1 MLGKETKDKINN
13 ARDILVGQLPLPS
26 DQIELITIALIYKFM
41 DDIDEE
47 SRKLGGEV
55 SFFRNGLGDYSW
67 QKLLSNQLSGEERV
81 QKFIHAIEA
90 ITKAPH
96 IPELFKSI
104 FRNTFLKF
112 RDSRTLK
119 LFLDEINKFKY
130 EHSEELGNAFEY
142 LLDSMGSQGENGQF
156 RTPRNIIDFIVE
168 VVDPDKDDKILD
180 PACGT
185 AGFLISAY
193 KHILRKYT
201 NGYEDYRISLN
212 NYEIEGISIH
222 WGDKLKVTE
231 KDKLTK
237 RIEGYDITPL
247 MVRLSQVNMYLHHFP
262 NPLIHDYDSL
272 SNKSRWDDK
281 YDCIFANPPFMTP
294 KGGVEPHE
302 QFRIRASKAEILFS
316 DYIIEHLNPN
326 GKAGWIVP
334 EGIIFQGSGDYV
346 TLRKWLTENM
356 GLWAVVSLPANIFQP
371 YSGVKTSILFVDR
384 TLARLT
390 NQIILVKVENDGFSL
405 NTNRNPIKK
414 NDLPSA
420 LNLLIDYK
428 KVLPAVS
435 SKSKESEQKVP
446 EFSEKYNIKFKLLTR
461 KEIAALD
468 SYKAVSSTIDFCKR
482 EYKRLLNAKEKYE
495 ESYQKAK
502 DEKQKQKTLDIFHKN
517 QKHFIDITGFETI
530 PFDEGM
536 IKQWVNEK
544 LKDEAVKY
552 GKDRSN
558 VVRLSQELREYLDNE
573 REFNLSIDKYVN
585 GNIDKLHSS
594 WDYVSLGD
602 ESYFKVYSGGTPDT
616 TNPDFWGKEIAWV
629 TLVDLPAD
637 NRITHIDST
646 ERSITKIG
654 LDNSS
659 AKLFPENSVLVSSR
673 ATIGRIAINKIPL
686 ATNQGFR
693 NVIPDQTKVIPRY
706 LAECL
711 LCLVDKMIELGTGA
725 TYKEISISNFKSL
738 HIPLPPIDIQQK
750 IVDEIE
756 GYQKVIDGCN
766 LVIENYKPSFKIDE
780 AWEDVKLVEV
790 CIKITDGSHYSPP
803 TDSEGFAYVTVK
815 DLDDDIIDF
824 ENCDKI
830 EESEYLK
837 LVKADCK
844 PLKNDIL
851 FSKDGTVGKVS
862 FVDYEKEFVVL
873 SSLAIIRPDPEMIIP
888 RYLFY
893 VLKSASF
900 LEQALNFKKG
910 VAIRRIILKDIK
922 DIVIPLP
929 AHSDQQEIVDRLDKE
944 YKFMKHCKKL
954 KTQMEQKIKE
964 VIDGVWG
971 KSTN

>member
-1 MLGKETKDKINN
+1 MLSKETKDKIYN
-13 ARDILVGQLPLPS
+13 ARSILVGQLPLPS

-81 QKFIHAIEA
+81 LKFIHAIEA

-168 VVDPDKDDKILD
+168 VVDADKDDKILD

-201 NGYEDYRISLN
+201 KGYEDYRISLN

-262 NPLIHDYDSL
+262 NPLIHDYDTL
-272 SNKSRWDDK
+272 STKSRWDDK

-316 DYIIEHLNPN
+316 DYIIEHLRPN

-356 GLWAVVSLPANIFQP
+356 GLWAVVSLPAGIFQP

-390 NQIILVKVENDGFSL
+390 DQIILVKVENDGFSL
-405 NTNRNPIKK
+405 NTNRNPIKE

-420 LNLLIDYK
+420 LNLLVDYK
-428 KVLPAVS
+428 KILPAVS
-435 SKSKESEQKVP
+435 SKSKESEQKVL
-446 EFSEKYNIKFKLLTR
+446 EFSDKYKIKIKLLTR

-468 SYKAVSSTIDFCKR
+468 SYKAVSSAFDFCKR
-482 EYKRLLNAKEKYE
+482 EFRGFVRAKEKYE
-495 ESYQKAK
+495 ESYAKAE
-502 DEKQKQKTLDIFHKN
+502 DEKQKQKALDTFHKN
-517 QKHFIDITGFETI
+517 QKHFIEVTGFETI

-544 LKDEAVKY
+544 LKEEAVKY
-552 GKDRSN
+552 GKDRAN

-573 REFNLSIDKYVN
+573 REYNLSIEKYNGILTTSLEHQMIPLGELGEVLDSIRKPIAERVREKGQYPYYGAMGIIDFIDDYLFDERLLLIAEDGGKWASGEKKAFIAEGKYWVN
-585 GNIDKLHSS
+585 NHAHVIRINVDVAVDTFIMALLNTMNLNDYIGGAVVPKLTQE
-594 WDYVSLGD
+594 SL
-602 ESYFKVYSGGTPDT
+602 
-616 TNPDFWGKEIAWV
+616 
-629 TLVDLPAD
+629 
-637 NRITHIDST
+637 
-646 ERSITKIG
+646 RSILLPI
-654 LDNSS
+654 
-659 AKLFPENSVLVSSR
+659 PPLV
-673 ATIGRIAINKIPL
+673 
-686 ATNQGFR
+686 
-693 NVIPDQTKVIPRY
+693 
-706 LAECL
+706 
-711 LCLVDKMIELGTGA
+711 
-725 TYKEISISNFKSL
+725 
-738 HIPLPPIDIQQK
+738 IQQK

-766 LVIENYKPSFKIDE
+766 LVIDNYKPSFQIDE
-780 AWEDVKLVEV
+780 TWERVKLGEV
-790 CIKITDGSHYSPP
+790 CEFNYGIPLKETDRQGGEYPVYGSNGIVGYHNEFLVEAPFIVIGRKGTAGAVTYSEKNGTPIDTTFFIKLEDQSRVNQRFLYFLLNELNLDKVNIQSGVPGLNRNDAYNLDILLP
-803 TDSEGFAYVTVK
+803 TLYEQN
-815 DLDDDIIDF
+815 IIV
-824 ENCDKI
+824 NKI
-830 EESEYLK
+830 EDELI
-837 LVKADCK
+837 V
-844 PLKNDIL
+844 
-851 FSKDGTVGKVS
+851 
-862 FVDYEKEFVVL
+862 VD
-873 SSLAIIRPDPEMIIP
+873 
-888 RYLFY
+888 
-893 VLKSASF
+893 
-900 LEQALNFKKG
+900 N
-910 VAIRRIILKDIK
+910 
-922 DIVIPLP
+922 
-929 AHSDQQEIVDRLDKE
+929 
-944 YKFMKHCKKL
+944 CKKL

-964 VIDGVWG
+964 VIDRVWG
-971 KSTN
+971 KNA

>member
-1 MLGKETKDKINN
+1 MLSKETKDKIYN
-13 ARDILVGQLPLPS
+13 ARSILVGQLPLPS

-47 SRKLGGEV
+47 SRKLGGEI

-262 NPLIHDYDSL
+262 NPLIHDYDTL
-272 SNKSRWDDK
+272 STKSRWDDK

-356 GLWAVVSLPANIFQP
+356 GLWAVVSLPAHIFEP

-390 NQIILVKVENDGFSL
+390 DQIILVKVENDGFSL
-405 NTNRNPIKK
+405 NTNRNPTKE
-414 NDLPSA
+414 NDLPLA
-420 LNLLIDYK
+420 LNLLMDYK
-428 KVLPAVS
+428 KVLPAVA
-435 SKSKESEQKVP
+435 SKSQESEQNVL
-446 EFSEKYNIKFKLLTR
+446 EFSDKYKIKFELLTR

-482 EYKRLLNAKEKYE
+482 EYNRFLKAKEKYE

-502 DEKQKQKTLDIFHKN
+502 DEKQKQKAIDTFHKN
-517 QKHFIDITGFETI
+517 QKHFIDVTGFETI

-544 LKDEAVKY
+544 LKDDAIKY
-552 GKDRSN
+552 GADRSN
-558 VVRLSQELREYLDNE
+558 VVKLSQELCKYLDDQ
-573 REFNLSIDKYVN
+573 REFNLSIDRYISEVAIQTEFALVRI
-585 GNIDKLHSS
+585 GELLTLE
-594 WDYVSLGD
+594 Y
-602 ESYFKVYSGGTPDT
+602 
-616 TNPDFWGKEIAWV
+616 GKPLKTE
-629 TLVDLPAD
+629 
-637 NRITHIDST
+637 NRITGKYPVYGSNGIIDFHNEYLVESPFIVVG
-646 ERSITKIG
+646 RKG
-654 LDNSS
+654 S
-659 AKLFPENSVLVSSR
+659 AGEVHYSELSGYPIDTTFYIKLEEENQILLKYAYFILKDLNLSEL
-673 ATIGRIAINKIPL
+673 N
-686 ATNQGFR
+686 NQAGVPGVNR
-693 NVIPDQTKVIPRY
+693 NDIY
-706 LAECL
+706 N
-711 LCLVDKMIELGTGA
+711 IE
-725 TYKEISISNFKSL
+725 
-738 HIPLPPIDIQQK
+738 IPLPPIDVQQK
-750 IVDEIE
+750 IVAEID

-766 LVIENYKPSFKIDE
+766 LVINNYKPSFNIDE
-780 AWEDVKLVEV
+780 SWEKLKLGEL
-790 CIKITDGSHYSPP
+790 CEFRTGGTPRTENKEYYGGDIKWLVSGDIHQGEIFDCEGRITKMGLENSNTKVLPV
-803 TDSEGFAYVTVK
+803 DSVLIALNGQGKTRGTVAILK
-815 DLDDDIIDF
+815 TEATCNQSIAAMIVND
-824 ENCDKI
+824 I
-830 EESEYLK
+830 EEVLPYFIYLQ
-837 LVKADCK
+837 
-844 PLKNDIL
+844 
-851 FSKDGTVGKVS
+851 
-862 FVDYEKEFVVL
+862 
-873 SSLAIIRPDPEMIIP
+873 
-888 RYLFY
+888 
-893 VLKSASF
+893 LKSRYNEIRNLTGDNERSG
-900 LEQALNFKKG
+900 LNMP
-910 VAIRRIILKDIK
+910 ILKSLDIYLPPIEIQSK
-922 DIVIPLP
+922 IVSLT
-929 AHSDQQEIVDRLDKE
+929 QEE
-944 YKFMKHCKKL
+944 L
-954 KTQMEQKIKE
+954 KTIEYCKQLKTKMEQKIKE

>member
-1 MLGKETKDKINN
+1 MLSKETKDKIYN
-13 ARDILVGQLPLPS
+13 ARSILVGQLPLPS

-47 SRKLGGEV
+47 SRKLGGEI

-201 NGYEDYRISLN
+201 KGYEDYRISLN

-262 NPLIHDYDSL
+262 NPLIHDYDTL
-272 SNKSRWDDK
+272 STKSRWDDK

-316 DYIIEHLNPN
+316 DYIIEHLTPN

-390 NQIILVKVENDGFSL
+390 DQIILVKVENDGFSL
-405 NTNRNPIKK
+405 NTNRNPIKE

-428 KVLPAVS
+428 KLLPAVS
-435 SKSKESEQKVP
+435 SKSNESEQKVL
-446 EFSEKYNIKFKLLTR
+446 EFSDKYKIKFKLLTR

-482 EYKRLLNAKEKYE
+482 EYKSFLKAKEKYE

-502 DEKQKQKTLDIFHKN
+502 DEKQKQKVLETFHKN
-517 QKHFIDITGFETI
+517 QKHFIDVTGFDTI

-544 LKDEAVKY
+544 LKDDAVKY
-552 GKDRSN
+552 GEDRSN
-558 VVRLSQELREYLDNE
+558 IVQLSSELCKYLDNQRDFILSVE
-573 REFNLSIDKYVN
+573 PQLKGITTDLSNYEMLSLSDICKFINGRAFKPTEWEEKRNGTLPIIRIQNLNDDSASYNYYSKEVSEQYYVN
-585 GNIDKLHSS
+585 FGDLLFSWSGSKGTSFGPHIWNGNKAILNQHIFRVEYNNSAIKEYLYWALKRLVGTVEENLH
-594 WDYVSLGD
+594 
-602 ESYFKVYSGGTPDT
+602 GGV
-616 TNPDFWGKEIAWV
+616 G
-629 TLVDLPAD
+629 LV
-637 NRITHIDST
+637 H
-646 ERSITKIG
+646 ITKG
-654 LDNSS
+654 NLE
-659 AKLFPENSVLVSSR
+659 KL
-673 ATIGRIAINKIPL
+673 KIP
-686 ATNQGFR
+686 
-693 NVIPDQTKVIPRY
+693 VP
-706 LAECL
+706 
-711 LCLVDKMIELGTGA
+711 
-725 TYKEISISNFKSL
+725 
-738 HIPLPPIDIQQK
+738 PLDIQQK
-750 IVDEIE
+750 IVDEID

-766 LVIENYKPSFKIDE
+766 LVIKNYKPSFKFDE
-780 AWEDVKLVEV
+780 SWECCHLKDIAEIISGYGFNSQDFSMNGKIKS
-790 CIKITDGSHYSPP
+790 IKITNVGVGEFVETDNECLPDDYLNKFANYIVYENDIVMALTRPLISSGLKVCIVPNSYDKSLLNQRVAAVRGRQDISLTKYIFYYLCNKTTLSYVKQKSRSLNQPNLSINDFGDFEIFLPP
-803 TDSEGFAYVTVK
+803 IDEQQK
-815 DLDDDIIDF
+815 IIDTVGEELKVV
-824 ENCDKI
+824 ENCKHLKI
-830 EESEYLK
+830 
-837 LVKADCK
+837 
-844 PLKNDIL
+844 
-851 FSKDGTVGKVS
+851 
-862 FVDYEKEFVVL
+862 
-873 SSLAIIRPDPEMIIP
+873 
-888 RYLFY
+888 
-893 VLKSASF
+893 
-900 LEQALNFKKG
+900 
-910 VAIRRIILKDIK
+910 
-922 DIVIPLP
+922 
-929 AHSDQQEIVDRLDKE
+929 
-944 YKFMKHCKKL
+944 
-954 KTQMEQKIKE
+954 QMEQKIKE